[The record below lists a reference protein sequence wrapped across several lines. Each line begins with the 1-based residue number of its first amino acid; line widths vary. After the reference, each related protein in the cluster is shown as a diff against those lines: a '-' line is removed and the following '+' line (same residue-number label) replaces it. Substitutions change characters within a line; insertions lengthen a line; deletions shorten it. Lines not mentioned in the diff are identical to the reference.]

1 MRFHPACLML
11 PKQSEH
17 EQEALRESI
26 RAGWNPTHPVI
37 TYEGMILDGRHR
49 YEVCNELGVS
59 PTFKEWDGD
68 AFEWN
73 PYRFVRVEHDAR
85 RNWQSQEQRHLVLSE
100 ILEKE
105 GVFDADRQRIADEAN
120 AKRSEAAREQ
130 HAVSNPRAG
139 EKKSGGSTNSATTN
153 PSSSMKTKRSGHEK
167 GARKKASKTGTNR
180 GAVQRAEKLN
190 KLAKQLGRQD
200 IVKAVKAGDM
210 KAHAALKTLEEQSR
224 AADLARPVEVSLPE
238 GMHRGDFREL
248 AAMIP
253 DNSVELVFTD
263 PPYDEES
270 ASLYADAAQVAARI
284 LKPGGSMIAYT
295 GQKHLPAVL
304 AGMSQ
309 HLRYWWT
316 CACIHEGG
324 NQILNN
330 LGIRCGWKPLVWFV
344 KNGRGD
350 VQNVMQDTVRGD
362 REKDAHEWQQAVSEA
377 HYFIEKLCPVG
388 GLVVDFFLGGGTTKI
403 AADRLNRRFV
413 GFEVN
418 AKALEVAAK
427 RIEKEGR

>member
-1 MRFHPACLML
+1 ML

-17 EQEALRESI
+17 EQEALRKSI
-26 RAGWNPTHPVI
+26 QAGWNATHPVI

-49 YEVCNELGVS
+49 YEVCTELGVR
-59 PTFKEWDGD
+59 PTFKEWDGE

-105 GVFDADRQRIADEAN
+105 GVFDADLKRIADEAN
-120 AKRSEAAREQ
+120 AKRSEAAKGNQ
-130 HAVSNPRAG
+130 NAAKD
-139 EKKSGGSTNSATTN
+139 EKKNSGATDSGTTVSTTKKKKKTRSAD
-153 PSSSMKTKRSGHEK
+153 
-167 GARKKASKTGTNR
+167 KKASKTGTNR

-200 IVKAVKAGDM
+200 IVKAVKSGEM
-210 KAHAALKTLEEQSR
+210 KAHAALKTLEELARSNE
-224 AADLARPVEVSLPE
+224 LARPVEMELPA
-238 GMHRGDFREL
+238 GIHRGDFREL
-248 AAMIP
+248 SAMIP
-253 DNSVELVFTD
+253 DGSVELIFTD

-270 ASLYADAAQVAARI
+270 AALYADAARIAARI
-284 LKPGGSMIAYT
+284 LKTGGSMIAYT
-295 GQKHLPAVL
+295 GQKHLPTVL

-324 NQILNN
+324 NQILNK

-350 VQNVMQDTVRGD
+350 VQNVLQDTVRGD

-377 HYFIEKLCPVG
+377 HYFIDKLCPEG

-403 AADRLNRRFV
+403 AADRLNRRFI

-418 AKALEVAAK
+418 AKALEGAAK
-427 RIEKEGR
+427 RIEKEGK